1 MSWALW
7 VMPAQR
13 RSSGMKQQTPRS
25 TGNRQEILHEGLSPN
40 QRMQHPT
47 GYFLLFSQCFI
58 LGIWVF
64 FCKQPFAFFWFCRR
78 AYTFKCIL
86 VGIWSFILHI
96 IWMIWYIKYITEK
109 KSIHL
114 LNNSSN
120 GSTAI
125 ISQLYETQTEVIQ
138 ELEDGMKCL
147 RKSPA
152 LLFTACKD
160 QKHNLP
166 L

>member
-7 VMPAQR
+7 VTPAQR

-40 QRMQHPT
+40 QRMQRPT

-78 AYTFKCIL
+78 AYTLKCIL

-96 IWMIWYIKYITEK
+96 IWMIWYQFLKNTSGIGLITHSANGMAGLWNMK
-109 KSIHL
+109 ADLMQCGKLKIRPIVYRL
-114 LNNSSN
+114 CLNSGLKTKN
-120 GSTAI
+120 
-125 ISQLYETQTEVIQ
+125 
-138 ELEDGMKCL
+138 
-147 RKSPA
+147 
-152 LLFTACKD
+152 KD
-160 QKHNLP
+160 L
-166 L
+166 

>member
-1 MSWALW
+1 M
-7 VMPAQR
+7 
-13 RSSGMKQQTPRS
+13 
-25 TGNRQEILHEGLSPN
+25 ND
-40 QRMQHPT
+40 
-47 GYFLLFSQCFI
+47 
-58 LGIWVF
+58 
-64 FCKQPFAFFWFCRR
+64 
-78 AYTFKCIL
+78 L
-86 VGIWSFILHI
+86 V
-96 IWMIWYIKYITEK
+96 YKIKYITEK

-138 ELEDGMKCL
+138 ELEDGVKCL